1 METKASSPKY
11 PKGILHPSGPHTSR
25 NYQCLQRNKNT
36 IPNRN
41 NLRRHKKSKKNIS
54 TRTEEK
60 RDKEVEIETEKL
72 KGNEKILSS

>member
-1 METKASSPKY
+1 MPKNLGLSISKISP
-11 PKGILHPSGPHTSR
+11 GIFTLLVLILLGIIKV
-25 NYQCLQRNKNT
+25 YKDKNT

-72 KGNEKILSS
+72 KGNKKS

>member
-1 METKASSPKY
+1 MPKNLGLSIS
-11 PKGILHPSGPHTSR
+11 KISQRNLHPSGPHSSR

-72 KGNEKILSS
+72 KGNKKS